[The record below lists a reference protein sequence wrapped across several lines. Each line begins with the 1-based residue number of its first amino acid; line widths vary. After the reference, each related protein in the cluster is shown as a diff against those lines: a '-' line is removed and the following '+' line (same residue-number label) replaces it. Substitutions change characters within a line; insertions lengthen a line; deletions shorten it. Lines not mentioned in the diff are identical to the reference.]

1 MTDVIVECVIIV
13 EVVGPRYARP
23 FAEQNLETLQGPSR
37 ITSVRLVDGCGEVG
51 SRSKLIHVM
60 ELGCILRVKMRVD
73 GNLAGVQV

>member
-23 FAEQNLETLQGPSR
+23 FAEQKLETPQGPSR
-37 ITSVRLVDGCGEVG
+37 ITSVRLVGEVG

-60 ELGCILRVKMRVD
+60 ELGLELGPLQDFHQR
-73 GNLAGVQV
+73 AS